1 MRKTT
6 STNYINEENINAT
19 CGTAYTL
26 SLIGGR
32 WKPVILWSLHI
43 FGRIRYSQL
52 RKNIPNISER
62 ILVSHLKELEQ
73 DQLITRIVYPE
84 VPPRVEYELTE
95 LGQSMKTMLQH
106 ITDWGEKHRESVG
119 SK

>member
-6 STNYINEENINAT
+6 SSNFINEENITAA

-32 WKPVILWSLHI
+32 WKPVILWNLHLK
-43 FGRIRYSQL
+43 GRIRYSQL

-95 LGQSMKTMLQH
+95 LGHSMKAMLQS
-106 ITDWGEKHRESVG
+106 ISEWGEMHKESVSG
-119 SK
+119 K